1 MSPGNRVKLF
11 RPQSLPPNGIVP
23 PARPHLLNLCKCC
36 HPLWTKCSNAET
48 TGDVSHLIHSIE
60 LSYLPSTSLARWSRI
75 SHFSLA
81 SLISC
86 LLRYLLP
93 CTPMAPSR
101 WDVGTCLC
109 TSSWVGALFHFHL
122 HRQLTYSSGRPSL
135 LPHIPLRQTP
145 LLCSDN
151 AGVLALPKAFL
162 LCHDLTPSYLLD
174 CGQLLTFSPSSPLW
188 FYIHV

>member
-11 RPQSLPPNGIVP
+11 KPQSLPPNGIVP
-23 PARPHLLNLCKCC
+23 PTRPHLLNLCKCC

-60 LSYLPSTSLARWSRI
+60 LTYLPSTSLAGWSRI

-93 CTPMAPSR
+93 CTPTAPSLSSLA
-101 WDVGTCLC
+101 GTWEHVCAPAPGWELSSISTFTGSSPTPLDGLPYCRTFPFVRLLSSAAIMVESLLC
-109 TSSWVGALFHFHL
+109 P
-122 HRQLTYSSGRPSL
+122 RPSS
-135 LPHIPLRQTP
+135 RVMT
-145 LLCSDN
+145 
-151 AGVLALPKAFL
+151 
-162 LCHDLTPSYLLD
+162 
-174 CGQLLTFSPSSPLW
+174 
-188 FYIHV
+188 